1 MEQIIKRRG
10 IKIPVNGPCGQRL
23 MNLQNTF
30 LMKNIAM
37 NGDALVAQ
45 ALQTTSNDRNHEISN
60 FASSSAESLSTKHG
74 KISNTA
80 TA

>member
-10 IKIPVNGPCGQRL
+10 IKIVVTGPFGQRL
-23 MNLQNTF
+23 MNLQNTC

-45 ALQTTSNDRNHEISN
+45 ALQTTSNDRKHEISN
-60 FASSSAESLSTKHG
+60 FCLLQRGIAKHQTWQN
-74 KISNTA
+74 I
-80 TA
+80 